1 MHRHGGPSAACG
13 LGLVGA
19 VGKDFLDEVHRLA
32 GGEGGGMSA
41 DQLEVHEHN
50 SRARRAYEKCGFTV
64 EGRLREALLW
74 QGRRYDT
81 LLMFVLRT
89 DPRPGR

>member
-1 MHRHGGPSAACG
+1 VLLVEGLSA
-13 LGLVGA
+13 
-19 VGKDFLDEVHRLA
+19 RSSRSNSLA
-32 GGEGGGMSA
+32 
-41 DQLEVHEHN
+41 LKVHEHN

-81 LLMFVLRT
+81 LLMSMLGT